1 MLHLAQTLR
10 FSFSICLLTAVLAF
24 PLPATAQPLSPDT
37 SETCKPADVTS
48 LLNPDSGE
56 KAACERRT
64 YTLPATGT
72 FSLAQNNYEDIKVSA
87 WDRDAVEVEMVVVAR
102 RNSTVE
108 DARADVQQVRLT
120 DEDGTLRPTGPAGD
134 TPGWWSASYEIHV
147 PAQTTLDITS
157 DNADITAYNVAGAH
171 VLTSKN
177 GDVSYTFPK
186 DADAELR
193 ITTKYGVID
202 LGFPVMVE
210 GSIGKRL
217 ETTIGDGGP
226 TVQLTSKNGD
236 IRVDRTE

>member
-1 MLHLAQTLR
+1 MA
-10 FSFSICLLTAVLAF
+10 ILAF
-24 PLPATAQPLSPDT
+24 SMAATAQPLSPDT

-72 FSLAQNNYEDIKVSA
+72 FSLVQNNYEDVKVSA
-87 WDRDAVEVEMVVVAR
+87 WDRDSIKVEMVVVAR
-102 RNSTVE
+102 RSSTVE

-120 DEDGTLRPTGPAGD
+120 DEDVTLRPTGPAED
-134 TPGWWSASYEIHV
+134 APGWWSVSYEIRV
-147 PAQTTLDITS
+147 PAQTTLEITS
-157 DNADITAYNVAGAH
+157 DNADITARNVAGAH

-186 DADAELR
+186 GADAELR
-193 ITTKYGVID
+193 ITTTYGGID

-226 TVQLTSKNGD
+226 TVQLTSKNGN
-236 IRVDRTE
+236 INVDRVE